1 MVEWKGEQVNVW
13 PSTQNVS
20 GIPGDLAQALK
31 IPASNIRSQM
41 QFIGGGFGSKFAAD
55 RWGVEGSH
63 LSKLSGGKPVKL
75 FLDRAQD
82 QAIAGN
88 RPSAYGKIK
97 IAAKKD
103 GTITAW
109 QSESWAS
116 GGIGG
121 GGAPPIPYVYEIP
134 NQRKNHIAVA
144 TNTGPLRAW
153 RAPNHQ
159 QACYLTCTAM
169 EDLAAKLKMD
179 PVEFFSKNAD
189 LTTRPEVYRAQLK
202 KGAEL
207 IEWNKRWHPRGE
219 SGNGPVKRGLGL
231 ALHTWGGGG
240 HNSQCR
246 TNIHPD
252 GTVEVELCSQDLG
265 TGTRTII
272 TQVAAETLGLP
283 MGAITL
289 HIGDTQLPP
298 SGPSGGSTTVGGVSS
313 STRKSTV
320 NALAKL
326 LDAVAPSMGVPVEQL
341 QAVDGRIQVK
351 GNSSKSLTWKAA
363 CQKLGV
369 SKISEMGENNQR
381 NPGGLNSS
389 GVGGVQMADVS
400 VDIETGIVKMNR
412 VVAVQDIGL
421 VINPKLAESQIHGAC
436 IMGICAALMEERIM
450 DEQTGTV
457 LNPEMEFYKL
467 AGIGDI
473 GEIIAHLDIT
483 PDHDKRGVIGLG
495 EPPAISLI
503 TAIANAVANAIGVR
517 VPDVPLTPNRVL
529 AALDRRNA

>member
-1 MVEWKGEQVNVW
+1 M
-13 PSTQNVS
+13 
-20 GIPGDLAQALK
+20 
-31 IPASNIRSQM
+31 
-41 QFIGGGFGSKFAAD
+41 
-55 RWGVEGSH
+55 
-63 LSKLSGGKPVKL
+63 SGGKPVKL

-82 QAIAGN
+82 QVIAGN

-109 QSESWAS
+109 QSESWAT

-179 PVEFFSKNAD
+179 PVEFFTKNAD
-189 LTTRPEVYRAQLK
+189 LTARPEVYRAQLK

-272 TQVAAETLGLP
+272 TQGGGRNA
-283 MGAITL
+283 
-289 HIGDTQLPP
+289 
-298 SGPSGGSTTVGGVSS
+298 GP
-313 STRKSTV
+313 
-320 NALAKL
+320 A
-326 LDAVAPSMGVPVEQL
+326 
-341 QAVDGRIQVK
+341 DGRDHAPHRRHAASAIGSLGRIDHGGRRLFVHSQIDRERTGEAVRSRGAFDGRSGRAAGSSRRPHPGERQPFEEPDLESRLPEAGRQQDLRNGREQPAQSWRVEFFRASAACRWRMFRWISK
-351 GNSSKSLTWKAA
+351 PASSK
-363 CQKLGV
+363 
-369 SKISEMGENNQR
+369 
-381 NPGGLNSS
+381 
-389 GVGGVQMADVS
+389 
-400 VDIETGIVKMNR
+400 
-412 VVAVQDIGL
+412 
-421 VINPKLAESQIHGAC
+421 
-436 IMGICAALMEERIM
+436 
-450 DEQTGTV
+450 
-457 LNPEMEFYKL
+457 
-467 AGIGDI
+467 
-473 GEIIAHLDIT
+473 
-483 PDHDKRGVIGLG
+483 
-495 EPPAISLI
+495 
-503 TAIANAVANAIGVR
+503 
-517 VPDVPLTPNRVL
+517 
-529 AALDRRNA
+529 